1 MKDDIGK
8 FALWNERVGQMIEAI
23 GSDKLISYL
32 VEALQS
38 IIPNAF
44 ILIFS
49 IPRDQQPECL
59 FDNYPKH
66 ISKINT
72 SAWVSGAYLLD
83 PFYIKCFDGSP
94 EGLYK
99 MTDLVPEG
107 FLASE
112 YYQLYYALTQCTDE
126 VCFIAHTQKDLRFS
140 LSVARIKGYE
150 SFAPYELK
158 QLQALSAIVL
168 SILNKHFITTE
179 ITESDTK
186 TKLHKQLQIGLKE
199 FVASIL
205 TALEQDMV
213 QLILLG
219 HSSKT
224 IAKELNISFDTVK
237 MHRKNAYTKLNI
249 ASQAE
254 LFSLVFNALPYIESY
269 PNKDPLQVYLSQD
282 SSAEQFKINS

>member
-1 MKDDIGK
+1 MNDDIEK
-8 FALWNERVGQMIEAI
+8 FTLWNEKIGQIIDKI
-23 GSDKLISYL
+23 GSDELVGCL
-32 VEALQS
+32 VEAVQS
-38 IIPNAF
+38 IIPDTF
-44 ILIFS
+44 IIIFS
-49 IPRDQQPECL
+49 IPRDQRPECL

-94 EGLYK
+94 QGLYQLS
-99 MTDLVPEG
+99 DLVPES

-126 VCFIAHTQKDLRFS
+126 ACFIAHTQKDLRIS
-140 LSVARIKGYE
+140 LSVARIRSYE
-150 SFAPYELK
+150 GFSLQELK
-158 QLQALSAIVL
+158 QLQALSSV
-168 SILNKHFITTE
+168 ILNTLNKQFITTE
-179 ITESDTK
+179 ITNNEVK

-199 FVASIL
+199 FGTSIL
-205 TALEQDMV
+205 TAREQDMI
-213 QLILLG
+213 QFILLG

-249 ASQAE
+249 SSQAE
-254 LFSLVFNALPYIESY
+254 LFSLVLASLPYIESH
-269 PNKDPLQVYLSQD
+269 PNADPLQIYLS
-282 SSAEQFKINS
+282 